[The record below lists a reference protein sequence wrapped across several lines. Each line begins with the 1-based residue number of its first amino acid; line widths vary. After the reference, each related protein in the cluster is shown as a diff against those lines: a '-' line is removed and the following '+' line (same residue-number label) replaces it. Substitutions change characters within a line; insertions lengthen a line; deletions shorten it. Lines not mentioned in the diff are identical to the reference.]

1 MMGYRTT
8 DYMEERYLYEINFIV
23 FKALSA
29 IRCVHC
35 DPHLFKQYAPAVFT
49 DAYGRY
55 RRCRDRPR
63 RYCLHMEGRR
73 LDGGLFFTCHL
84 AHDLE
89 ILLVIKDCTWLRA

>member
-8 DYMEERYLYEINFIV
+8 DYMEERYSYEINFIV

-35 DPHLFKQYAPAVFT
+35 DSHLFKQYAPAVFT

-55 RRCRDRPR
+55 R
-63 RYCLHMEGRR
+63 
-73 LDGGLFFTCHL
+73 
-84 AHDLE
+84 
-89 ILLVIKDCTWLRA
+89 